1 MTDCLASLCNA
12 GKRYYDIIYNNDSNM
27 IDDKRSGKEMAQE
40 VIDNLGL
47 VVTDNDNGEE
57 VVAQE

>member
-1 MTDCLASLCNA
+1 
-12 GKRYYDIIYNNDSNM
+12 M